1 MHLGHPLLITHRDK
15 DKAYDF
21 IYQKFKSRLTL
32 TKANTLNHAGRLTLI
47 QSVFA
52 SIPIYYM
59 ANILFIKKFLANL
72 TAIIR
77 TFWWQGVQKDQN
89 KKPIHYRSWD
99 ACCKPKKEGGLG
111 IRKLELVNKGM
122 LINTAWRFI
131 NEPETMVAKI
141 IKAKYFPNA
150 SLWTASAHIPKSTFW
165 SSILS
170 IRHHLETHVTIQFID
185 GNTSIW
191 NQPWSPF
198 WKEMHDRLNLEQ
210 TDYEIPS
217 TVSDLWLP
225 NSKMWDENK
234 IITLFGQQSMDA
246 LVQVPIIVGQ
256 GPDIICW
263 KLTPNGLCSS
273 KSAYNMLA
281 REEAARH
288 PPPNTPLQVIQI
300 LRHVWKD
307 KLIQPRVKTFAWR
320 LLRLALGTG
329 KRLHRIIH
337 RIDEKC
343 SRCGMVEDDNHLFFE
358 CSFARATW
366 FASVL
371 GLRTSNLP
379 SSTSGL
385 HVQIAT
391 LLQQGVPHVTAGI
404 IFSIM
409 WCLWK
414 ARNDHRFNNVHWTT
428 SRILFEATA
437 IDNSLAAAM
446 EEPLPIHD
454 YDNQGQ
460 DNNLSNV
467 SVQIQDGPKI
477 FCDASVCVQQSAA
490 NQTGIGIFILTTPS
504 HSLCSASFFQVR
516 ILQAMEP
523 LQAEANALLMGA
535 KLARALNLQR
545 ANLITDNEVLAK
557 SARTASAG
565 HSPGHWS
572 LRPFLAEFA
581 DVTQGITCSIIKIS
595 RQNNKVADRLAKMAR
610 QASIP
615 SPCLFSCNA
624 LSHNLHCPVR
634 HALVNFQWGSFAPIS
649 LTCL

>member
-1 MHLGHPLLITHRDK
+1 
-15 DKAYDF
+15 
-21 IYQKFKSRLTL
+21 
-32 TKANTLNHAGRLTLI
+32 
-47 QSVFA
+47 
-52 SIPIYYM
+52 
-59 ANILFIKKFLANL
+59 
-72 TAIIR
+72 
-77 TFWWQGVQKDQN
+77 
-89 KKPIHYRSWD
+89 
-99 ACCKPKKEGGLG
+99 
-111 IRKLELVNKGM
+111 
-122 LINTAWRFI
+122 
-131 NEPETMVAKI
+131 
-141 IKAKYFPNA
+141 
-150 SLWTASAHIPKSTFW
+150 
-165 SSILS
+165 
-170 IRHHLETHVTIQFID
+170 
-185 GNTSIW
+185 
-191 NQPWSPF
+191 
-198 WKEMHDRLNLEQ
+198 
-210 TDYEIPS
+210 
-217 TVSDLWLP
+217 
-225 NSKMWDENK
+225 
-234 IITLFGQQSMDA
+234 
-246 LVQVPIIVGQ
+246 
-256 GPDIICW
+256 
-263 KLTPNGLCSS
+263 
-273 KSAYNMLA
+273 
-281 REEAARH
+281 
-288 PPPNTPLQVIQI
+288 
-300 LRHVWKD
+300 
-307 KLIQPRVKTFAWR
+307 
-320 LLRLALGTG
+320 
-329 KRLHRIIH
+329 
-337 RIDEKC
+337 
-343 SRCGMVEDDNHLFFE
+343 MVEDDNHLFFE

-414 ARNDHRFNNVHWTT
+414 VRNDHRFNNVHWTT

-572 LRPFLAEFA
+572 L
-581 DVTQGITCSIIKIS
+581 
-595 RQNNKVADRLAKMAR
+595 
-610 QASIP
+610 
-615 SPCLFSCNA
+615 
-624 LSHNLHCPVR
+624 
-634 HALVNFQWGSFAPIS
+634 
-649 LTCL
+649 